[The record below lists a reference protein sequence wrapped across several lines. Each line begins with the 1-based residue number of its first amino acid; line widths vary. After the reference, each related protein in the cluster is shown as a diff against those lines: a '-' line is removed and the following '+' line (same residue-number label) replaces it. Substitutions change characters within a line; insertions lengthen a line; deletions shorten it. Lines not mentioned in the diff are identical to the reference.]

1 LNLLECREIFYTKWE
16 LVVFFIKFWPLLS
29 TAYIFKDIVKG
40 TFFHLFKTTTVMRNI
55 LYIIAVILVA
65 GWVFGA
71 FFSTAGSIIHL
82 LLVLAIASVVF
93 GSLRRNTVA

>member
-1 LNLLECREIFYTKWE
+1 
-16 LVVFFIKFWPLLS
+16 
-29 TAYIFKDIVKG
+29 
-40 TFFHLFKTTTVMRNI
+40 MRNI